1 MFCTS
6 CGKHIPDDARFCSAC
21 GAPVTVSVTPAAANA
36 AERTRVDDRP
46 ASYLERLAAKLQQSP
61 RYIPELDAHVL
72 LTTRLAAALTDMHQ
86 YFFIAS
92 NDRAGYEEMRAY
104 SEACTSW
111 ALDNYQGLP
120 RGLQKGIAIYPV
132 MLQHPIDPNAL
143 RYVLEKPSV
152 KFAAFQLAVVL
163 DPVAGEIRYLEKT
176 PVWGYA
182 MWNGIKRAADEALH
196 V

>member
-6 CGKHIPDDARFCSAC
+6 CGKRIPDDARFCNAC
-21 GAPVTVSVTPAAANA
+21 GAPVAASVTPVAASATA
-36 AERTRVDDRP
+36 QARLDDRH
-46 ASYLERLAAKLQQSP
+46 ASYLKRLAAKLQQDP

-86 YFFIAS
+86 YFFVAS
-92 NDRAGYEEMRAY
+92 DDHAGYEEMRAY

-132 MLQHPIDPNAL
+132 MLQHPIDPGAL
-143 RYVLEKPSV
+143 RYVLEKPNV
-152 KFAAFQLAVVL
+152 KFAAFQLAVSL

-182 MWNGIKRAADEALH
+182 MWNGIKRAADETLC

>member
-6 CGKHIPDDARFCSAC
+6 CGNRIPDDARFCNAC
-21 GAPVTVSVTPAAANA
+21 GAPVAASVTPLAAQA
-36 AERTRVDDRP
+36 AIQSRADGRLT
-46 ASYLERLAAKLQQSP
+46 AYLQRLAAKLQQDP

-86 YFFIAS
+86 YFFVAS
-92 NDRAGYEEMRAY
+92 DDHAGYEEMRAY

-132 MLQHPIDPNAL
+132 MLQHPIDSGVL

-152 KFAAFQLAVVL
+152 KFAAFQLAIAL
-163 DPVAGEIRYLEKT
+163 DPIAREIRYLEKT

-182 MWNGIKRAADEALH
+182 MWNGIKRAADEALR